1 MYIYDLNIDKDVII
15 RKLAEITTPNK
26 NVIQDFD
33 YSEDNDELIV
43 QQCIEPKK
51 DNFKTMIYCRKVPD
65 LLTSNQIKQITY
77 SSENQLKFENSS
89 KDVLTTNHNQT
100 MKLLTRE
107 EYNYQSRLIQH
118 ESYWVYTVNTSEDY
132 ANNQVDTEKE
142 EHSKKTVFNCSVALR
157 EQDDTDFETESN
169 NKSKVNSHRDMIIT
183 NIVSL
188 LNLYYQQNKND
199 FGSDDFTKA
208 FLSAHLYR
216 VEANITP
223 HNRSSRTLSGLNI
236 FAFFEFVQG
245 DNTGKKFLV
254 TLNIESNNLI
264 KYLTKLTRNNE
275 ATNLDDLINDV
286 DSEIFPDYTIQYYSN
301 NILLMKNIWSDI
313 DSNRIISFQGLAY
326 DCTFLESMYISSQYA
341 PGDKDSGLSG
351 LFNKDIKN
359 QKRAILCYPDLSL
372 GQVRRLDLTNY
383 PFTLLPTKRTEFE
396 NIQLL
401 TKTDNKVQS
410 MLLMVSIHD
419 NGGPTSHSDLY
430 RLDFKVDD

>member
-15 RKLAEITTPNK
+15 RKLAKITTPNN

-43 QQCIEPKK
+43 QQCIEPEKDKK
-51 DNFKTMIYCRKVPD
+51 DNFKTMVYCLKVPD
-65 LLTSNQIKQITY
+65 LLTSNQIKQINY
-77 SSENQLKFENSS
+77 SSKNQLKFENSS
-89 KDVLTTNHNQT
+89 KDVLATNHNQT
-100 MKLLTRE
+100 MKLLTHE

-118 ESYWVYTVNTSEDY
+118 EHYWVYTVNTSEDY
-132 ANNQVDTEKE
+132 ANNQVDTERDKNNG
-142 EHSKKTVFNCSVALR
+142 KTSFNCSVALR
-157 EQDDTDFETESN
+157 KQKDTDFDKTP
-169 NKSKVNSHRDMIIT
+169 KVNNDQEMIIT
-183 NIVSL
+183 KIVSL
-188 LNLYYQQNKND
+188 LKLYYQQNKND
-199 FGSDDFTKA
+199 FGSDDFIKA

-216 VEANITP
+216 IEANITP

-236 FAFFEFVQG
+236 FAFFKFVQG
-245 DNTGKKFLV
+245 DNAGKTFLL

-275 ATNLDDLINDV
+275 VANLDDLINDV
-286 DSEIFPDYTIQYYSN
+286 DSEIFSDYTIQYYPN

-313 DSNRIISFQGLAY
+313 DSNKTISFQGLAY
-326 DCTFLESMYISSQYA
+326 DCTFLESMYVSSQYG
-341 PGDKDSGLSG
+341 PGNKDSGLSG
-351 LFNKDIKN
+351 LFNKDVKN

-383 PFTLLPTKRTEFE
+383 PFTLLPTNRTEFE

-419 NGGPTSHSDLY
+419 NGGTVSHSDLY

>member
-15 RKLAEITTPNK
+15 RKLAKITTPNK

-51 DNFKTMIYCRKVPD
+51 NNFKTMVYCLKVPD
-65 LLTSNQIKQITY
+65 LLTSNQIKQINY

-89 KDVLTTNHNQT
+89 KDVLATNHNQT

-132 ANNQVDTEKE
+132 ANNQVDTERDKNNDKI
-142 EHSKKTVFNCSVALR
+142 SFNCSVALR
-157 EQDDTDFETESN
+157 KHDNTDFKTEP
-169 NKSKVNSHRDMIIT
+169 KVNINQDMIIT

-188 LNLYYQQNKND
+188 SNLYYQQNKND

-216 VEANITP
+216 IEANITP

-245 DNTGKKFLV
+245 DNAGKTFLL

-275 ATNLDDLINDV
+275 VANLDDLINDV
-286 DSEIFPDYTIQYYSN
+286 DSEIFPDYTIQYYPS

-326 DCTFLESMYISSQYA
+326 DCTFLESMYVSSQYS
-341 PGDKDSGLSG
+341 PGNKDSGLSG
-351 LFNKDIKN
+351 LFNKDVKN

-383 PFTLLPTKRTEFE
+383 PFTLLPTNRTEFE

-401 TKTDNKVQS
+401 TKTNDKIQS

-419 NGGPTSHSDLY
+419 NGVTTSHSDLY

>member
-1 MYIYDLNIDKDVII
+1 MYIYNLNIDKDVII

-51 DNFKTMIYCRKVPD
+51 DNFKTMIYCRKVPN
-65 LLTSNQIKQITY
+65 LLTSNTIKHIDYASQ
-77 SSENQLKFENSS
+77 EELKFENSS
-89 KDVLTTNHNQT
+89 KDVLATNHNQT

-118 ESYWVYTVNTSEDY
+118 ESYWVYTVSTSEDY
-132 ANNQVDTEKE
+132 VNEQVDTERDKNND
-142 EHSKKTVFNCSVALR
+142 KTVFNCSIALR
-157 EQDDTDFETESN
+157 KQKDADFDKTP
-169 NKSKVNSHRDMIIT
+169 KVNINRDMIIT

-199 FGSDDFTKA
+199 FASDDFTKA

-223 HNRSSRTLSGLNI
+223 HNRSLRTLSGLNI
-236 FAFFEFVQG
+236 FAFFKFVQG
-245 DNTGKKFLV
+245 DNAGKKFLV

-264 KYLTKLTRNNE
+264 KYLAKLTRNNE
-275 ATNLDDLINDV
+275 VANLDDLINNV
-286 DSEIFPDYTIQYYSN
+286 DSEIFPDYTIQYYPS

-313 DSNRIISFQGLAY
+313 ESNRIISFQGLAY
-326 DCTFLESMYISSQYA
+326 DCTFLESMYVSSQYS
-341 PGDKDSGLSG
+341 PGDKDNGLSG

-401 TKTDNKVQS
+401 TKTDDKIQS
-410 MLLMVSIHD
+410 ILLMVSIHD
-419 NGGPTSHSDLY
+419 GGTTSHSDLY